1 MKAFLAKNKL
11 GNKAQTITIEQI
23 KKDMQGVI
31 DKIFYLDS
39 SNANKDVLALI
50 NELKKD
56 FSVNFSEVRYRSGD
70 EDYIYQLH
78 LIN

>member
-1 MKAFLAKNKL
+1 MKIFLAKDKL
-11 GNKAQTITIEQI
+11 DAKAKTITLEQI
-23 KKDMQGVI
+23 KKDMQGVV

-56 FSVNFSEVRYRSGD
+56 FSVNFGEVRYRPGD